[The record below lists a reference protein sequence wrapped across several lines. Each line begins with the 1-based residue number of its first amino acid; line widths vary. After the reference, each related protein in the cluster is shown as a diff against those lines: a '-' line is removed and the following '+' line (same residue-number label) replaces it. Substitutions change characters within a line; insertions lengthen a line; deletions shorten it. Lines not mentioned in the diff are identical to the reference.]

1 MKFVILR
8 MTQSHLESIAYELV
22 KEEPFVKTEYDSDL
36 CNVETVPVKQEDKE
50 KEKQTNKIPG
60 SKNQLLIRK
69 VEMNLDSETD
79 IHIYETKLKFIVKK
93 QIPFYITKKT
103 WKLLL
108 SKSETINTAS
118 KLTEL

>member
-1 MKFVILR
+1 VKFVILR

-22 KEEPFVKTEYDSDL
+22 KEDAIVKTECDSDL
-36 CNVETVPVKQEDKE
+36 CNEETVAVKQEDE
-50 KEKQTNKIPG
+50 EKQEETKKNPDKNKF
-60 SKNQLLIRK
+60 LIRK